1 MDSGAAD
8 SISSSPPGHQRR
20 APSAAEDQRTLTSDL
35 SCRAVCHPRRSETRA
50 QVSRQVHPSLRY
62 TAGTVMVQEP
72 ILVVL
77 HVRAYAQTIC
87 LRKTSLL
94 VCDLVDRNLSSPTQ
108 RNRFRRCETGAGD
121 GRTSNNVV
129 LFSSNT

>member
-8 SISSSPPGHQRR
+8 SISSSPPAHQRR

-35 SCRAVCHPRRSETRA
+35 SCSAVCNPRRSETRA

-62 TAGTVMVQEP
+62 TAGSVMVREP

-77 HVRAYAQTIC
+77 HERAYTYKRSASVKHHY
-87 LRKTSLL
+87 LSATSYIGTYP
-94 VCDLVDRNLSSPTQ
+94 VQ
-108 RNRFRRCETGAGD
+108 RRGTDSVGARQALGEYVMIHSIE
-121 GRTSNNVV
+121 GS
-129 LFSSNT
+129 